1 MRRMSP
7 SEIIDLLGG
16 TSATARKARV
26 RPSSVSDWRHNGVPE
41 DKLIMLAAELESI
54 SGGQFSRRQ
63 HWPCD
68 WQRIWPEL
76 LSAEGAPKPVEEELR
91 DAA

>member
-1 MRRMSP
+1 MTSTFGIPNNAGMSP

-26 RPSSVSDWRHNGVPE
+26 RPSSVSDWRRNGVPE
-41 DKLIMLAAELESI
+41 DKLIMLAAELEAL
-54 SGGQFSRRQ
+54 SGGRFSRRG
-63 HWPCD
+63 HWPAD

-76 LSAEGAPKPVEEELR
+76 AVREPLPA
-91 DAA
+91 